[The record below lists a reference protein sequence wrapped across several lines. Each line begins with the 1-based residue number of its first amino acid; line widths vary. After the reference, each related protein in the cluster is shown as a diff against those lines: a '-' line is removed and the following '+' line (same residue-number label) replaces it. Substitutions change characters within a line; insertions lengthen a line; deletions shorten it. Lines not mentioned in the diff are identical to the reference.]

1 VRSALIRASNC
12 DGVFRSAKDEA
23 ADDLELSGDKGE
35 FSVRK
40 RANARA
46 GSSLG
51 LNVII
56 LTARK
61 EKENCSLYS
70 SGAAAGQRGS

>member
-1 VRSALIRASNC
+1 
-12 DGVFRSAKDEA
+12 
-23 ADDLELSGDKGE
+23 LELSGDKGE

>member
-1 VRSALIRASNC
+1 VRSALIRASNS

-61 EKENCSLYS
+61 EKENRSLYS
-70 SGAAAGQRGS
+70 SGAAAGQRGI